1 MHQQRAYQDRG
12 IADIR
17 AAFGEGHRS
26 VLYALP
32 TGGGK
37 TEIAR
42 RVIAGALEKG
52 NSVVMAAHRNELV
65 VQPSLRLA
73 SFGIPHRVIGAKKT
87 VRRITDLHVRRF
99 GRSFIDD
106 TSSVAVASVQSL
118 ARRLDRETAPD
129 LVVFDEAHH
138 AAAGTWRKIIDAWPD
153 TRVLGLTATP
163 CRVDGKGLGDVFGVL
178 VQGPSYSELIEG
190 GYLTDCVVYA
200 PDPPDLSEAGKAGGD
215 WRTADLQ
222 GVMDRASIT
231 GDVVAHYK
239 RIANGKTAV
248 AFCVSVSHAEH
259 LAEAFTDAGV
269 PAAALSG
276 KMTDDERERV
286 VRDLAEG
293 RIMVL
298 TSCDVVSE
306 GFDLA
311 AISGLDVQIDVAILC
326 RPTQSL
332 ALFLQ
337 QVGRA
342 FRPGQGKKF
351 AIVLDHAGNVFRHGW
366 PTQDREWTL
375 EAGAPSAQST
385 ATEGPAFTVRRC
397 PECLRVHK
405 TRPACPDCGHVYTSG
420 DRMPELRDGTL
431 KELQREERRREK
443 EAKKARAA
451 EWKDRRKTARSVEE
465 LADIARELGYENPW
479 GAAYAFAKWRESIKK
494 PLPHRI

>member
-12 IADIR
+12 LADIR
-17 AAFGEGHRS
+17 AAFAHGHRS
-26 VLYALP
+26 VLYVLP

-42 RVIAGALEKG
+42 RVISGAMEKRRA
-52 NSVVMAAHRNELV
+52 VIMAAHRNELV

-73 SFGIPHRVIGAKKT
+73 SFGIPHRVVGAKKT
-87 VRRITDLHVRRF
+87 VKRITELHVRRF
-99 GRSFIDD
+99 GRSFVDE
-106 TSSVAVASVQSL
+106 TSSIAVASVQSL
-118 ARRLDRETAPD
+118 ARRLDRETPPD

-138 AAAGTWRKIIDAWPD
+138 AAAGTWRKIVDAWPG
-153 TRVLGLTATP
+153 TKILGLTATP
-163 CRVDGKGLGDVFGVL
+163 CRVDGKGLADVFDVL
-178 VQGPSYSELIEG
+178 VLGPSYSELIDG

-200 PDPPDLSEAGKAGGD
+200 PDPPDLSEVGKAGGD

-239 RIANGKTAV
+239 RLAYGKTAV

-259 LAEAFTDAGV
+259 LAQAFTDAGV

-293 RIMVL
+293 RLMVL

-337 QVGRA
+337 QCGRA
-342 FRPGQGKKF
+342 FRPGDGKAF
-351 AIVLDHAGNVFRHGW
+351 AIVIDHAGNIFRHGW

-375 EAGAPSAQST
+375 DAGAPTAQSA

-397 PECLRVHK
+397 PECLRVH
-405 TRPACPDCGHVYTSG
+405 RPRSACPDCGHVYTSG

-431 KELQREERRREK
+431 KELKREERRREK
-443 EAKKARAA
+443 EARKARAA
-451 EWKDRRKTARSVEE
+451 EWKERRKQAHSIAE
-465 LADIARELGYENPW
+465 LAEIARELGYDNPW
-479 GAAYAFAKWRESIKK
+479 GTAYGFAEWKKSIGQ
-494 PLPHRI
+494 PLPRTI